1 MKIES
6 EFFNKISLIEWE
18 TVTDKIQRKIMGY
31 NNEIMM
37 VQVKFD
43 KGGIG
48 VRHEH
53 HHSQTTY
60 VASGKFKVT
69 ISNNTEILS
78 AGDGF
83 YIPPHVYHGAVCL
96 EDGILIDVFSP
107 AREDFLENK
116 FHAVKKT

>member
-6 EFFNKISLIEWE
+6 EIFNKINLIEWE

-31 NNEIMM
+31 NNELMM
-37 VQVKFD
+37 VQVKFE

-60 VASGKFKVT
+60 VARGKFEVT
-69 ISNNTEILS
+69 IDDKTEILS

-96 EDGILIDVFSP
+96 DDGILIDVFSP
-107 AREDFLENK
+107 AREDFMENRLRP
-116 FHAVKKT
+116 FKKT